1 MRSILI
7 FLLSVLLSIPVFCQD
22 ELTLS
27 KAIEIAL
34 HKNSSLKK
42 SANGIDSYESN
53 VLAAYGNFLPTLG
66 AGGSWDWTRSETK
79 GAGTIIVGGIPVQSL
94 STTNQ
99 SRNYQWNVNSSWT
112 LFDGLSN
119 IATLSQSKSDLKS
132 AEFTLERLKQDIVF
146 QTTSLYYDV
155 INNQKLLKVK
165 EDDLKWNEKNLETIR
180 ERNKLGA
187 ATLADVYQQEVAKGN
202 AELQIIQTQNALETA
217 KNNLLYYLGLDVL
230 TDYKFSDELTEEEQ
244 NILNSDLYK
253 DYDNLSVLVNEAL
266 NNRLDYK
273 SAQLSLESSLDAVT
287 IARSGHLPSLT
298 ANGYY
303 TWRGDK
309 LSQIDNSK
317 TLSFGLTLSIPI
329 FRGWAIDNSV
339 QYAEVNAK
347 NKEIDLN
354 DLQRD
359 IKRQLNTTFLNL
371 QAAQKG
377 LKVSESNVASAEENL
392 KIEQEK
398 YSLGSGKLL
407 DVLIAN
413 SNYTTAL
420 TDLINAQFAYIVLSE
435 QLKYYLGIL
444 DYSKFE

>member
-1 MRSILI
+1 MRSVLIILTSMI
-7 FLLSVLLSIPVFCQD
+7 LSMPLLAQE

-34 HKNSSLKK
+34 HKNSSLQQNE
-42 SANGIDSYESN
+42 NGIESYKSN
-53 VLAAYGNFLPTLG
+53 VLAAYGNFLPSLG
-66 AGGSWDWTRSETK
+66 AGASWDWSRQETK
-79 GAGTIIVGGIPVQSL
+79 AAGTVIVSGIPVNL
-94 STTNQ
+94 SNTNQ
-99 SRNYQWNVNSSWT
+99 SRNYQWNVSSSWT

-119 IATLSQSKSDLKS
+119 FATLSQSKNNLKS
-132 AEFTLERLKQDIVF
+132 AEFSLDRLKQDIVF

-165 EDDLKWNEKNLETIR
+165 EDDLKWNQKNLETIK

-187 ATLADVYQQEVAKGN
+187 ATLADVYQQEVATGN
-202 AELQIIQTQNALETA
+202 AELQIIQTKNALETA
-217 KNNLLYYLGLDVL
+217 KNNLFYYLGLDVMSN
-230 TDYKFSDELTEEEQ
+230 YKFSDELTDTEQ
-244 NILNSDLYK
+244 NVLNSNLYD
-253 DYDNLSVLVNEAL
+253 DYDNLTHYVEQAL
-266 NNRLDYK
+266 NNRPDYK
-273 SAQLSLESSLDAVT
+273 SAQLDLESSYNAVT
-287 IARSGHLPSLT
+287 IARSGHMPSLSLS
-298 ANGYY
+298 GYY

-309 LSQIDNSK
+309 LSEIDNSK
-317 TLSFGLTLSIPI
+317 TLSFGLTLSVPI
-329 FRGWAIDNSV
+329 FRGWAIDNNV

-347 NKEIDLN
+347 NKELDLS
-354 DLQRD
+354 DLQRN
-359 IKRQLNTTFLNL
+359 IKLQLNTTFLNL

-377 LKVSESNVASAEENL
+377 LKVSESNVASANENL

-420 TDLINAQFAYIVLSE
+420 TDLINAQFNYIVLSE
-435 QLKYYLGIL
+435 QMKYYLGIL